1 MAAKGPDNSAASR
14 FEVGK
19 AQVVRRSGNI
29 LLERNLMG
37 QPQVWKANSEEN
49 LEKDL
54 FFHRWESEYTSIHQQ
69 LQTNTTTNNVI
80 SEYKDIR
87 LFEKDIR

>member
-1 MAAKGPDNSAASR
+1 M
-14 FEVGK
+14 
-19 AQVVRRSGNI
+19 
-29 LLERNLMG
+29 
-37 QPQVWKANSEEN
+37 
-49 LEKDL
+49 
-54 FFHRWESEYTSIHQQ
+54 FFHRWESEYKSIHQQ